1 MRLLTDPVLR
11 RRVLHLQRRVP
22 LPAEPLSDLSAALVS
37 HVHYDHF
44 DLPSLRSLGA
54 GTPVVA
60 PRGTRRLV
68 RGFADVH
75 EVNVGDE
82 VRFGGVTVR
91 ATHAEHRGARLLMRS
106 VPSLGFVVSG
116 SRTIYFAGDT
126 DLFEGMS
133 ALAGSLDLAL
143 LPVAGWGSKV
153 GAGHLDPE
161 RAARALALL
170 EPRMAV
176 PIHWGTLS
184 LPRRPASAE
193 PAETFRRTAAEVAP
207 DVDVRVLQPGAELT
221 F

>member
-1 MRLLTDPVLR
+1 VRLLTDPVLR

-22 LPAEPLSDLSAALVS
+22 LPAETVSDVSAALVS

-44 DLPSLRSLGA
+44 DMPSLRSLGRH
-54 GTPVVA
+54 TPVVA
-60 PRGTRRLV
+60 PRGTGRLV

-75 EVNVGDE
+75 EVDVGDE
-82 VRFGGVTVR
+82 VRFDGVTVR
-91 ATHAEHRGARLLMRS
+91 ATHAEHHGARLLMRS
-106 VPSLGFVVSG
+106 VPSLGFVISG

-133 ALAGSLDLAL
+133 ELAGSLDLAL

-153 GAGHLDPE
+153 GPGHLDPE

-170 EPRMAV
+170 RPRVAV
-176 PIHWGTLS
+176 PIHCGTLS
-184 LPRRPASAE
+184 VPRKPVSAE
-193 PAETFRRTAAEVAP
+193 PPETFRRTAAEVAP
-207 DVDVRVLQPGAELT
+207 DVDVRVLRPGEDLT